1 MKLIVNADKNWA
13 IGRGGDLIFPI
24 PEDMKFFRETTKGKT
39 VIMGRKTLESF
50 PNGQP
55 LKNRTNIVL
64 SRKGGEFPEG
74 VISVRSVE
82 ELEDAVSGIPEEELF
97 VIGGAEIYRLLLNRC
112 DEALITRVDAVCP
125 DPDSFIPNFD
135 ELPDWVLAEQSEE
148 KVYDGVTFRF
158 CTYRRAE

>member
-13 IGRGGDLIFPI
+13 IGKGGDLIFPI

-50 PNGQP
+50 PGGQP
-55 LKNRTNIVL
+55 LKNRRNIVL
-64 SRKGGEFPEG
+64 SRKGGDFPEG

-82 ELEDAVSGIPEEELF
+82 ELEDAVSGIPEDELF
-97 VIGGAEIYRLLLNRC
+97 VIGGAEIYRLLLDRC
-112 DEALITRVDAVCP
+112 NEALITCVDAVCP

-135 ELPDWVLAEQSEE
+135 ELPDWELAEQSEE
-148 KVYDGVTFRF
+148 KEHEGLRFRF
-158 CTYRRAE
+158 CIFRRKI

>member
-13 IGRGGDLIFPI
+13 IGKGGDLIFPI

-55 LKNRTNIVL
+55 LKNRRNIVL
-64 SRKGGEFPEG
+64 SRRGGDFPEG
-74 VISVRSVE
+74 VTAVHSAE
-82 ELEDAVSGIPEEELF
+82 ELEDAVSGIPEDELF

-148 KVYDGVTFRF
+148 KEHEGLRFRF
-158 CTYRRAE
+158 CTYRRK